1 MEGSHA
7 LQRGLEWADSSCMY
21 VSRWLTG
28 HLAMFTRRYS
38 PLITAVASPSYL
50 QIRFRGRNFF
60 PLLKYR
66 TIFLEE
72 NLTRFQDRFQI
83 NYYRKLNIN
92 EALFQYLN
100 QLISFF
106 LSRQFFS
113 LELSPVT
120 VEIRIHKSSK
130 GRREGSSVR
139 WISIA
144 RPTESRNCFDAE
156 EMQRSYVAFKFVLR
170 FPPFPS
176 PFRCSS
182 ASQPTS
188 FVSAGL
194 R

>member
-1 MEGSHA
+1 MRCKGGWSGPIVVA
-7 LQRGLEWADSSCMY
+7 CMY
-21 VSRWLTG
+21 HDGSRAIQQCSRADIRL
-28 HLAMFTRRYS
+28 LSR
-38 PLITAVASPSYL
+38 PQPSPSYL

-60 PLLKYR
+60 LLLKYR

>member
-1 MEGSHA
+1 MRCKGGWSGPIVVA
-7 LQRGLEWADSSCMY
+7 CMY
-21 VSRWLTG
+21 HDGSRAIQQCSRADIRL
-28 HLAMFTRRYS
+28 LSRPQS
-38 PLITAVASPSYL
+38 SPSYL

-106 LSRQFFS
+106 VVSSRQFFS